1 MNFSINKASGLSII
15 VGSIMII
22 VTMALHPTGG
32 SFEYVISIA
41 QLAIFV
47 HAVAIA
53 SVPVLFLGFLGLSH
67 YLQGA
72 RILSTSAIVIY
83 GFGLVAVMIAAAING
98 LATPD
103 FILENFDGST
113 SEKKEQMRLI
123 ISYQLSLN
131 HAFDKIFIV
140 CTCLASILWSLAIIK
155 LQSLP
160 IWIGIVGVLLGLA
173 GTALFLAGSIG
184 LDVRQFGLFIFGY
197 AGWSVLL
204 GILLYRAD
212 SQPT

>member
-1 MNFSINKASGLSII
+1 
-15 VGSIMII
+15 MII

-72 RILSTSAIVIY
+72 RILSASAIVVY

-113 SEKKEQMRLI
+113 SEKKE
-123 ISYQLSLN
+123 
-131 HAFDKIFIV
+131 
-140 CTCLASILWSLAIIK
+140 
-155 LQSLP
+155 
-160 IWIGIVGVLLGLA
+160 
-173 GTALFLAGSIG
+173 
-184 LDVRQFGLFIFGY
+184 
-197 AGWSVLL
+197 
-204 GILLYRAD
+204 
-212 SQPT
+212 